1 MSRKREEHML
11 EDKKCYEREKN
22 YRVDFTLT
30 GYVEIEAYN
39 EDDARERFAEMS
51 VEELLDDVD
60 NREIEDVSCEVVEE

>member
-11 EDKKCYEREKN
+11 EDRKCYEREKT

-39 EDDARERFAEMS
+39 EEDAKERFAEMS
-51 VEELLDDVD
+51 VGELLDDVD
-60 NREIEDVSCEVVEE
+60 NREIEDVSCEVGID

>member
-11 EDKKCYEREKN
+11 EDRKCYEREKT

-39 EDDARERFAEMS
+39 EDDAKERFAEMS
-51 VEELLDDVD
+51 VGELLDDVD
-60 NREIEDVSCEVVEE
+60 NREIDDVSCEVGE

>member
-11 EDKKCYEREKN
+11 EDRKCYEREKT

-39 EDDARERFAEMS
+39 EEDAKERFAEMS
-51 VEELLDDVD
+51 VGELLDDVD
-60 NREIEDVSCEVVEE
+60 NREIEDVSCEVGE